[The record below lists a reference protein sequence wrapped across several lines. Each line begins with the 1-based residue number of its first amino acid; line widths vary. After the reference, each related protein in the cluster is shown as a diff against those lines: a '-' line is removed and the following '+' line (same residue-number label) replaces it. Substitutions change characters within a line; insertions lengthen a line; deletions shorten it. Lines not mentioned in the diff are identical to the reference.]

1 MRVHSSPIITSRLH
15 LRAWHRGLTAL
26 LWLAVLLVGIH
37 FAQQVIVPA
46 ENSLTQGFAAYYTA
60 SRLLLSGQFDA
71 RVYDNAW
78 FEAQARAAMNGEASD
93 IFNVNPP
100 STAWMM
106 VGLATLSPHTARIAW
121 TLGNLVLLMAALA
134 LLGGELGLGGA
145 GLGLLALIALG
156 FTPISENFRLGQ
168 AYILL
173 LCLYTLALRGFLR
186 GEDGLLG
193 LSLAL
198 LLALKNA
205 GAPLFLLLL
214 LQRRWRALGIALAG
228 TALIVVG
235 SLPWIGLDTWRAYLL
250 ALPEIG
256 RGPWATSIF
265 YQTTNSLWQHLF
277 RYDPQWNPGAVA
289 DLPALATVLTLLSA
303 GGALAIT
310 LRYTRQDKPP
320 DLVFAAFVTLSV
332 LLAPV
337 GEQHHHTV
345 LLLPLAVVL
354 ARIGQASHSW
364 PATGQWL
371 EEALAAGTLIL
382 LAKYIDLRHAE
393 TAGWGALLAYPR
405 VYGTWL
411 LWAGLML
418 WLKIENREWKT
429 ADRQPVPAV
438 PRPPS
443 SVLLGLFA
451 VALALRLALILASR
465 FDGLYGQD
473 AFEYYRTGRALWEA
487 GGRVPL
493 PGPVY
498 WPLGYPYAMLLGFLV
513 TGVRPLGAQ
522 LISLLA
528 GSAAAPL
535 TALLA
540 RDVLLRFGAERDNA
554 WRAALVA
561 GVLMAACGQLVQ
573 SSIVVMSDAAGV
585 FWAVLSAWALVRAE
599 GTRHPAWLVLS
610 ACALAAATMTRW
622 INGLLILPWA
632 GYWLVDVRQRRRTT
646 DDGRQISLYP
656 LSSIVRPLAVALI
669 AAGVAFAPQAV
680 QSAADPS
687 SSLGHIWLQGWHPAN
702 ALRRSFINPDGI
714 FNYRWPVALYYAQ
727 LVVHPFFLFPVF
739 TPALLIGLGV
749 MGRRLMKGQQA
760 ARAAFLLIGWP
771 LIQYALLA
779 GIPYENQ
786 RFGLT
791 FFPPLA
797 VLAGVGGD
805 ALWVKARARW
815 GRAVLL
821 AAGAIGVAGM
831 LFWGWR
837 TTLASPIQLK
847 QADLETARWVQS
859 QVPADARVLAFGLTA
874 TLRFYT
880 PLEVREFFNETP
892 ETLAAL
898 LADSRPT
905 YLVLNVGNAETQWQ
919 GRSPQINLHWLR
931 AGPGLEEI
939 GERNDYT
946 LYRVLQQ

>member
-1 MRVHSSPIITSRLH
+1 MRVHSSSTITSRLH

-156 FTPISENFRLGQ
+156 FMPIGENFRLGQ

-173 LCLYTLALRGFLR
+173 LFLYALALRGFLC

-198 LLALKNA
+198 LLALKSA
-205 GAPLFLLLL
+205 GAPLLLLL
-214 LQRRWRALGIALAG
+214 LVWRRWRALGIALAG
-228 TALIVVG
+228 IALIVVG
-235 SLPWIGLDTWRAYLL
+235 GLPWIGPDTWRAYLL

-256 RGPWATSIF
+256 RGPWVTSIF

-277 RYDPQWNPGAVA
+277 RYDLQWNPGAVA

-303 GGALAIT
+303 GVALAVT
-310 LRYTRQDKPP
+310 LRSTRQDKPL

-332 LLAPV
+332 LLAPI

-345 LLLPLAVVL
+345 LLLPLAVIL
-354 ARIGQASHSW
+354 ARAKQVSPSRPQ
-364 PATGQWL
+364 PAQVAAW
-371 EEALAAGTLIL
+371 ALAAGALIL
-382 LAKYIDLRHAE
+382 LAKTIDLRHAE

-418 WLKIENREWKT
+418 WLKIENRDVILSVAEEWRT
-429 ADRQPVPAV
+429 ADRQPV
-438 PRPPS
+438 S

-451 VALALRLALILASR
+451 AGLALRLALILASR

-473 AFEYYRTGRALWEA
+473 AFEYYTYGRALWEA
-487 GGRVPL
+487 RGRVPL

-513 TGVRPLGAQ
+513 TGVRPLGGQ

-554 WRAALVA
+554 WRAALVT

-599 GTRHPAWLVLS
+599 GTRRPAWLVLS

-632 GYWLVDVRQRRRTT
+632 GYWLVDVRQERRT
-646 DDGRQISLYP
+646 DP
-656 LSSIVRPLAVALI
+656 RPLVVALV
-669 AAGVAFAPQAV
+669 AAGLVFAPQAM
-680 QSAADPS
+680 QSAADPG

-702 ALRRSFINPDGI
+702 ALRRSFTNPDGL
-714 FNYRWPVALYYAQ
+714 FNYKWPVGLYYTQPA
-727 LVVHPFFLFPVF
+727 VHPFFLFPVF

-749 MGRRLMKGQQA
+749 VGRRLMKGEPA
-760 ARAAFLLIGWP
+760 AGVAYLLIGWP
-771 LIQYALLA
+771 LIQYAFLA
-779 GIPYENQ
+779 GIPYQNQ

-791 FFPPLA
+791 LFPPLA

-821 AAGAIGVAGM
+821 AAGAIGVTGM

-859 QVPADARVLAFGLTA
+859 QVSADARVLAFGLTA
-874 TLRFYT
+874 TLQFYT
-880 PLEVREFFNETP
+880 QLEVREFFNETP

-898 LADSRPT
+898 LADGRPT
-905 YLVLNVGNAETQWQ
+905 YLVLNVGNVETQWQ

-931 AGPGLEEI
+931 AEPGLEEV

-946 LYRVLQQ
+946 LSRVLQQ